1 MIPLAVALLLIL
13 IAIAALVGVLLVLLA
28 RKVAYPRRKK
38 LVEYELVGNSVV
50 LERTLATE
58 LPGEYGLWAGDADG
72 HVLIGGLLDETHPE
86 TVTRRVLAV
95 EGDVPLT
102 GAGRWSGHIFAG
114 PHSIDSAAETVD
126 IEGPRGKRQAWLFRG
141 PSDLWAIHIH
151 GIHTS
156 RASVLRTVPAF
167 SELGATS
174 LVPSYYA
181 DSDNQDPKNP
191 QPTTFG
197 VWESEDVER
206 AMSYAVDHGAKRIV
220 LVGWSMG
227 ATIALRLAGSSG
239 NAACIVGLVLVSPA
253 TNWRA
258 LITAGV
264 RGAGLP
270 QWIAQLVPTV
280 LSTQL
285 GARLAGVPIAI
296 PFEDLDWTRPGR
308 PIDVP
313 TLVIHSPGDGD
324 VPFALTQALQASN
337 GPELTIEEFDAVP
350 HQLEYNADPI
360 RFRDAIVNWASQAK

>member
-1 MIPLAVALLLIL
+1 MITLAIVILLVL
-13 IAIAALVGVLLVLLA
+13 IAIAAMAGALLVVLA

-38 LVEYELVGNSVV
+38 LVEYELVDDSVV

-58 LPGEYGLWAGDADG
+58 LPGDYGLWASESDG
-72 HVLIGGLLDETHPE
+72 HLLIGGLLDEARPD
-86 TVTRRVLAV
+86 TVTRRVLSV
-95 EGDVPLT
+95 EGDVPPS
-102 GAGRWSGHIFAG
+102 GAGRWSGHVFAG
-114 PHSIDSAAETVD
+114 PHSIDDAAETVT
-126 IEGPRGKRQAWLFRG
+126 IEGPRGTRQAWLFKG
-141 PSDLWAIHIH
+141 SSDLWAIHIH

-167 SELGATS
+167 NELGATS

-181 DSDNQDPKNP
+181 DSDNQDPKHP
-191 QPTTFG
+191 EPTTFG
-197 VWESEDVER
+197 VWESEDVDR
-206 AMSYAVDHGAKRIV
+206 AISYAVDHGAERIV

-227 ATIALRLAGSSG
+227 ATIALRLTTSSG
-239 NAACIVGLVLVSPA
+239 SAARVVALVLVSPA

-270 QWIAQLVPTV
+270 QRIAQLVPSV
-280 LSTQL
+280 LSTRL

-296 PFEDLDWTRPGR
+296 PFKELDWTTPGR
-308 PIDVP
+308 PIGLP
-313 TLVIHSPGDGD
+313 TLVIHSAGDGD
-324 VPFALTQALQASN
+324 VPFELTQALRASN

-360 RFRDAIVNWASQAK
+360 RFRDAIVNWMNLAK